1 GLAPA
6 IRFSADADNPI
17 RATSL
22 RKWERNEALRT
33 YLQGLPPAFLTRVE
47 MFCREFGY
55 ELPSDLNAGKGER
68 GQ

>member
-1 GLAPA
+1 
-6 IRFSADADNPI
+6 FSADADNPI

-33 YLQGLPPAFLTRVE
+33 YLQGLPPAFLARVE

-55 ELPSDLNAGKGER
+55 ELPADLSAGRGER
-68 GQ
+68 GE